1 MGNAMGILRMCA
13 LAVLVLLSGC
23 AGRAAVP
30 QQMEPTRTLLPRA
43 TATAQGAAA
52 TMNPTGMPE
61 TTQAARG
68 GLTRENVAALSES
81 FVRRERLPRS
91 LYAVSTERIGMY
103 GRGVFE
109 TFDARTL
116 ASIRTT
122 VVDLPEDNA
131 TYWYALSTDGR
142 RGAIMQMSGRVELYD
157 LDAGRREKSFEVGEI
172 SRLLTADIAL
182 DTTGKTAV
190 VIANGKLTRYD
201 TDTGAAAGEE
211 KIVSAGVIFVYFA
224 RDASQAALIDERGGI
239 ELLDTANGRMTPL
252 ARAVEKVER
261 ISFSPDGQRL
271 ATANSTAVQIWNT
284 GTGEEIWGIADLE
297 EAISV
302 AFPPQGDQVVL
313 YGLSGGGVLYDIE
326 TREPGEEVAMTGGG
340 RIDSLEFSADGES
353 ILAQGGSTLE
363 RLNLRQMRSDVLM
376 RRFAAT
382 QGQWTPGG
390 DLLVWSDRYE
400 NGEVLVLNGADGS
413 TQHVLQHDAP
423 VRGMIPARSGR
434 FAATSLADSSVYVW
448 DITNGE
454 RVAAIEGEGAARL
467 LMCIDPAEEAVVYY
481 EAGGIVSMPF
491 DGAQDEQKFQQPFE
505 NLLDASYCDNDA
517 GLVAFQ
523 DARTIEVMNLAG
535 RTISTIDFGKV
546 LTYGVGLKVSDNSRW
561 VGGIVDDELVVWD
574 ASTGERA
581 ASRRLSK
588 DRERAQFVLHLYA
601 SLALLRDGSDYFV
614 LNIETDKFVKLEV
627 PESHVLL
634 VGFPQ
639 DERLIVATSRVI
651 DARRPV
657 IGNELNFVSGALMV
671 WDAETGKLL
680 RTIETEDPVYSSA
693 LSTDG
698 KSVAMFGYDGS
709 LTMFTVE

>member
-1 MGNAMGILRMCA
+1 MRILRLSA
-13 LAVLVLLSGC
+13 LAALVLLSGC
-23 AGRAAVP
+23 ARRAAVP
-30 QQMEPTRTLLPRA
+30 QQMEPTRTLSPRSAATTPSAA
-43 TATAQGAAA
+43 TAAEPTQTPEAAQVV
-52 TMNPTGMPE
+52 
-61 TTQAARG
+61 RS
-68 GLTRENVAALSES
+68 GLTRENVAALSER
-81 FVRRERLPRS
+81 FVRRDRLPRN
-91 LYAVSTERIGMY
+91 LYSVSTDRIGMY
-103 GRGVFE
+103 GRGAFE

-116 ASIRTT
+116 TSIMTT
-122 VVDLPEDNA
+122 VVELPEGSA

-142 RGAIMQMSGRVELYD
+142 RGAIMRTNGLVELYD
-157 LDAGRREKSFEVGEI
+157 LDAGRRETSFEIGEI

-182 DTTGKTAV
+182 DANGKTAV
-190 VIANGKLTRYD
+190 IIANGKLMRYD
-201 TDTGAAAGEE
+201 TGTGAATGEDQ
-211 KIVSAGVIFVYFA
+211 IISAGVMFVYFA
-224 RDASQAALIDERGGI
+224 RDASRVALIDERGGI
-239 ELLDTANGRMTPL
+239 ELLDTANGRMTSL
-252 ARAVEKVER
+252 ARAVENVER
-261 ISFSPDGQRL
+261 ISFSPDGKRL
-271 ATANSTAVQIWNT
+271 ATANSTAVQIWDT
-284 GTGEEIWGIADLE
+284 GTGDEVWGIADLE

-302 AFPPQGDQVVL
+302 AFPPRGDEVVL

-326 TREPGEEVAMTGGG
+326 AREPGEEVAMTGGG

-363 RLNLRQMRSDVLM
+363 RIDLRRMRSDALM

-423 VRGMIPARSGR
+423 VRGMIPVRSGR
-434 FAATSLADSSVYVW
+434 FAATSLADGSAYVW
-448 DITNGE
+448 DIKTGE
-454 RVAAIEGEGAARL
+454 RVAAIESEGAVRL
-467 LMCIDPAEEAVVYY
+467 LLCIDPAEEAVVYY
-481 EAGGIVSMPF
+481 EDGGIVSMPF

-523 DARTIEVMNLAG
+523 DARAIEVMNLMG

-546 LTYGVGLKVSDNSRW
+546 LTYGVGLKVSGNSRW

-588 DRERAQFVLHLYA
+588 ERERAQFVLHPHA
-601 SLALLRDGSDYFV
+601 SLALLRDGSDYFL
-614 LNIETDKFVKLEV
+614 LNIETDKSVKLDV

-651 DARRPV
+651 DTQRPV
-657 IGNELNFVSGALMV
+657 VGAEVNFVSGALMV

-680 RTIETEDPVYSSA
+680 RTIETEDPVYSSV

-698 KSVAMFGYDGS
+698 KSVATFGYDGS